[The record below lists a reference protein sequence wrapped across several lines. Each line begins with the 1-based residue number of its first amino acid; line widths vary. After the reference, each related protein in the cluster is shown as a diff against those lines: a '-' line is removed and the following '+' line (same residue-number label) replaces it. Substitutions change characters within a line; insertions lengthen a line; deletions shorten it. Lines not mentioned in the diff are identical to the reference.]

1 MSESPS
7 ATAPDAGLRSAPLS
21 ERVPDA
27 VCAAFALWTLCAH
40 VVIVTGGNLHHLLA
54 VAVLA
59 GGATVVAIARQR
71 RRSPPRRNATSHE
84 TTAAPARG
92 PRIAAFVLGASALTA
107 YALTRDVVVLWWS
120 AVALLAAAGAM
131 VLRAPPSLPRPDPPS
146 RRAEAFLWSLGIA
159 CALLTLVVHRFDID
173 DAFYANIAVA
183 AADAPSRALYSV
195 DTLLGIPDLPLHNP
209 AQKVLTLELLNAAVS
224 RLTGLPALLCLHVIS
239 AGFAALLI
247 PLCQARLH
255 RQLLPRSPAWIAAVL
270 ATTVVLLVAGDTHR
284 SFGNYAF
291 VRLWQGK
298 AIFLTIALPLIYAY
312 AIRFSAS
319 GALGDWLRLFAAQ
332 VASVGLTA
340 TAIWAAP
347 LAGGLALASQFRTD
361 ARGLG
366 VFTRGVGACLYPVGV
381 GLAMRGPVSQVVEV
395 TAESY
400 APGAWLSDSLAKILG
415 THRFELVALAA
426 IFLLFACA
434 RSDALRRFA
443 IFVPLGALLTVANPY
458 LEEWVRASVTGPSH
472 WRVVWAIPV
481 PILLG
486 LLIATPLSGDAIG
499 WERRARAAV
508 VAALLLAF
516 ALFVPRSTPLSRP
529 GGILSHQPRPWT
541 ERGRFPHHVRL
552 GVPGPK
558 VDPVAHR
565 FATLLADAV
574 PGEARVVAPE
584 GVSLWLGTLHDAP
597 SPVSDR
603 FLYMKA
609 RRRLLGNEEV
619 RRRNVL
625 TLFAAHP
632 MLQPGALRTFANGL
646 RTYDVRAILI
656 RPSPGDGPLRRL
668 LRAEGFQLRNRS
680 AILDLWVRPSPP
692 S

>member
-1 MSESPS
+1 
-7 ATAPDAGLRSAPLS
+7 
-21 ERVPDA
+21 VPDA

-40 VVIVTGGNLHHLLA
+40 VVIVAGGNLHHLLA
-54 VAVLA
+54 AAVLTA
-59 GGATVVAIARQR
+59 GAAFLAVARLR
-71 RRSPPRRNATSHE
+71 RKTPPRPNATPHE
-84 TTAAPARG
+84 TTAAPALPRG
-92 PRIAAFVLGASALTA
+92 SRVAGFALGVGALAA
-107 YALTRDVVVLWWS
+107 YALTRDVVVMWWS

-131 VLRAPPSLPRPDPPS
+131 VLRTPPALPRPDPPS
-146 RRAEAFLWSLGIA
+146 RRGEAFLWSLGIA
-159 CALLTLVVHRFDID
+159 CALLTLLVHRFDID

-183 AADAPSRALYSV
+183 AADDPSRVLYSV
-195 DTLLGIPDLPLHNP
+195 DTLLGIPDLPIHNP

-224 RLTGLPALLCLHVIS
+224 RLTGLPAIFCLHVIS
-239 AGFAALLI
+239 AGLAALLI
-247 PLCQARLH
+247 PLCQARLY

-319 GALGDWLRLFAAQ
+319 GTLGDWLRLFVAQ
-332 VASVGLTA
+332 VASIGLTA

-366 VFTRGVGACLYPVGV
+366 VFTRGIGACLYPVAV
-381 GLAMRGPVSQVVEV
+381 GLAMRDSVSQAVKVA
-395 TAESY
+395 AENHP
-400 APGAWLSDSLAKILG
+400 AGAWLEDSLAKILG
-415 THRFELVALAA
+415 THHFELAALAA

-458 LEEWVRASVTGPSH
+458 LEEWVRSAITGPSH
-472 WRVVWAIPV
+472 WRCVWAIPF
-481 PILLG
+481 PMLLG
-486 LLIATPLSGDAIG
+486 LLIATPLSGEAIG
-499 WERRARAAV
+499 WARPLRVAV

-516 ALFVPRSTPLSRP
+516 ALSVPRSTPLSRP
-529 GGILSHQPRPWT
+529 GTKFSLQPRPWT
-541 ERGRFPHHVRL
+541 ERGRFPHHVRF
-552 GVPGPK
+552 GAPGPK

-565 FATLLADAV
+565 FATLLANAV
-574 PGEARVVAPE
+574 PEDARVVAPE
-584 GVSLWLGTLHDAP
+584 DVSLWLGTLHHAP

-609 RRRLLGNEEV
+609 RRGLLGSEEV
-619 RRRNVL
+619 TRRNVL
-625 TLFAAHP
+625 TLFAAYP
-632 MLQPGALRTFANGL
+632 VLQPGALRTFANGL
-646 RTYDVRAILI
+646 RTYDIRAILI
-656 RPSPGDGPLRRL
+656 RPSPGDGALRRM
-668 LRAEGFQLRNRS
+668 LRAEGFRLRNRS
-680 AILDLWVRPSPP
+680 TVLDLWVRPSPP
-692 S
+692 

>member
-1 MSESPS
+1 
-7 ATAPDAGLRSAPLS
+7 
-21 ERVPDA
+21 V
-27 VCAAFALWTLCAH
+27 
-40 VVIVTGGNLHHLLA
+40 
-54 VAVLA
+54 
-59 GGATVVAIARQR
+59 
-71 RRSPPRRNATSHE
+71 
-84 TTAAPARG
+84 
-92 PRIAAFVLGASALTA
+92 SALAA
-107 YALTRDVVVLWWS
+107 YALTRDAVVMWWS

-131 VLRAPPSLPRPDPPS
+131 VLRTPPALAGPDPPT
-146 RRAEAFLWSLGIA
+146 RRGEAFLWSLGIA
-159 CALLTLVVHRFDID
+159 CAVLTLSAHRFDID

-183 AADAPSRALYSV
+183 AADAPSRALYSA
-195 DTLLGIPDLPLHNP
+195 DTLLGIPDLPVHNP

-224 RLTGLPALLCLHVIS
+224 RLTGLPAILCLHLIS

-247 PLCQARLH
+247 PLCQARLF
-255 RQLLPRSPAWIAAVL
+255 RQLLPRPPAWIAAVL

-298 AIFLTIALPLIYAY
+298 AIFLTIGLPLIYAY

-319 GALGDWLRLFAAQ
+319 GARADWLRLFAAQ
-332 VASVGLTA
+332 VASVGLTS

-366 VFTRGVGACLYPVGV
+366 VFTRGMGACLYPVAV
-381 GLAMRGPVSQVVEV
+381 GLAMRDSVSQAVKAA
-395 TAESY
+395 AENRP
-400 APGAWLSDSLAKILG
+400 PGAWLEDSLAKILG
-415 THRFELVALAA
+415 THHFELAALAA
-426 IFLLFACA
+426 IFLLFACV

-472 WRVVWAIPV
+472 WRVVWAIPF
-481 PILLG
+481 PMLLG

-499 WERRARAAV
+499 WERRARFAV

-516 ALFVPRSTPLSRP
+516 AIFVPRSTPLSRP
-529 GGILSHQPRPWT
+529 GGYFTVRPRPWT
-541 ERGRFPHHVRL
+541 ERGRFPHHL
-552 GVPGPK
+552 SFGVPGPK

-565 FATLLADAV
+565 FATLLANAV
-574 PGEARVVAPE
+574 PGDARVVAPE
-584 GVSLWLGTLHDAP
+584 SVSLWLGTLHHAP

-619 RRRNVL
+619 KRRNML
-625 TLFAAHP
+625 TLYAAYP
-632 MLQPGALRTFANGL
+632 VLQPGALRTFADGL
-646 RTYDVRAILI
+646 HTYDIRAILI
-656 RPSPGDGPLRRL
+656 RPTPKDGALHRL
-668 LRAEGFQLRNRS
+668 LRAEGFRLRYRS
-680 AILDLWVRPSPP
+680 RFLDLWVRPSPP